1 MGIRGC
7 LFEWIKCFLSN
18 RKQRVVMGET
28 ITDWVNVTSGVPQGS
43 VLGPI
48 LFLIFINDLPSK
60 LLNRCRLY
68 ADDNKIIAQI
78 ASEEDSKGLQ
88 RDIDTLGE
96 WSEEWS
102 LGLNFEK
109 CKIVHFGKQNKK
121 YNYSMKDNGI
131 PRELEVSS
139 IEKDIGVLISND
151 LRWEMQVRSAAGKA
165 NSKLALLDK
174 TFTYKEKKLMKT
186 LYCTYVRPHL
196 EFAIQAWCPY
206 FIKDIKEL
214 EDVQKRATKLIPE
227 LRHLRYKENE
237 EQ

>member
-1 MGIRGC
+1 MINIDFFCQTNILNYCRN
-7 LFEWIKCFLSN
+7 ISN
-18 RKQRVVMGET
+18 CK
-28 ITDWVNVTSGVPQGS
+28 
-43 VLGPI
+43 
-48 LFLIFINDLPSK
+48 FK
-60 LLNRCRLY
+60 LY

-151 LRWEMQVRSAAGKA
+151 LRWEMQVRSATGKA

-214 EDVQKRATKLIPE
+214 EDVQKRATKSIPE
-227 LRHLRYKENE
+227 LRHLRYE
-237 EQ
+237 ERLKALRLTTLEERTQRRPYTAVLDI